1 MPSLQRVRDFISRV
15 EARDYIGALV
25 DFYHEDV
32 VVQENLGDL
41 RRGRDALIAHEIDI
55 ANRFGSVPVRKVE
68 RFAVHDGDVFINWIF
83 ELKGEDGRVRVL
95 DEVTMQTWRDD
106 RIASER
112 FYYDPATIR
121 G

>member
-1 MPSLQRVRDFISRV
+1 MPTMQRVRDFITRV
-15 EARDYIGALV
+15 ESRDYIGALV

-32 VVQENLGDL
+32 VVQENLGQE

-68 RFAVHDGDVFINWIF
+68 RFAVNGDCVFINWIF
-83 ELKGEDGRVRVL
+83 ELKGKDGAIRVL
-95 DEVTMQTWRDD
+95 DEVTMQIWRDD

-112 FYYDPATIR
+112 FYYDPAMTR

>member
-1 MPSLQRVRDFISRV
+1 MPSKQRVRDFIARV
-15 EARDYIGALV
+15 EARDYIGSLLE
-25 DFYHEDV
+25 FYHEDV

-55 ANRFGSVPVRKVE
+55 TNRFGSVPVRKVE
-68 RFAVHDGDVFINWIF
+68 RFAVHDDHVFINWIF
-83 ELKGEDGRVRVL
+83 ELKGKDGKVRVL

-112 FYYDPATIR
+112 FYYDPAQTR
-121 G
+121 

>member
-1 MPSLQRVRDFISRV
+1 MPSMQRVRDFIARV

-32 VVQENLGDL
+32 VVQENLGDA

-55 ANRFGSVPVRKVE
+55 ANRFGSVPVKKVE
-68 RFAVHDGDVFINWIF
+68 RFAVHDDQVFINWIF
-83 ELKGEDGRVRVL
+83 ELKGKDGVVRVL

-112 FYYDPATIR
+112 VDDDPAQTR
-121 G
+121 

>member
-25 DFYHEDV
+25 EFYHEDATA
-32 VVQENLGDL
+32 QENFGEP

-55 ANRFGSVPVRKVE
+55 TDRFGSVPVRKVE
-68 RFAVHDGDVFINWIF
+68 RFAINDDAVFINWVF
-83 ELKGEDGRVRVL
+83 ELKGKDGAVRIL
-95 DEVTMQTWRDD
+95 DEVTMQTWRED
-106 RIASER
+106 RIVSER
-112 FYYDPATIR
+112 FYYDPAMAR

>member
-1 MPSLQRVRDFISRV
+1 MPSMQRVKDFIARV
-15 EARDYIGALV
+15 EARDYIGALL

-32 VVQENLGDL
+32 AVQENIGDT

-68 RFAVHDGDVFINWIF
+68 RFAVHDDHVFINWIF
-83 ELKGEDGRVRVL
+83 ELKSKDGKVRIL
-95 DEVTMQTWRDD
+95 EEVTMQTWRED

-112 FYYDPATIR
+112 FYYDPAQTR

>member
-1 MPSLQRVRDFISRV
+1 MPSMQRVRDFIARV
-15 EARDYIGALV
+15 ESRDYIGALV

-32 VVQENLGDL
+32 VVQENLGDP

-68 RFAVHDGDVFINWIF
+68 RFAVHDDQVFINWIF
-83 ELKGEDGRVRVL
+83 ELKGKDGGVRIL

-112 FYYDPATIR
+112 FYYDPAQTR
-121 G
+121 

>member
-1 MPSLQRVRDFISRV
+1 MPSLQRVKEFIARV
-15 EARDYIGALV
+15 ESRDYIGALV
-25 DFYHEDV
+25 EFYHEDV
-32 VVQENLGDL
+32 VVQENLSDV

-68 RFAVHDGDVFINWIF
+68 RFAVHDDHVFINWIF
-83 ELKGEDGRVRVL
+83 ELKSKDGTARIL

-106 RIASER
+106 RIANER
-112 FYYDPATIR
+112 FYYDPAMTR